1 MKPSFSFRLISCL
14 VVLTAGSAAANAA
27 PEMELDRL
35 VPVAPTEHIP
45 ATDFLRPSI
54 MGTPDINDT
63 GTHVAA
69 LVNSMDGASRLMI
82 VDRETNKSSFIGGS
96 DGTTVYAFTW
106 LDGEH
111 IAYNIASLQGI
122 ELGLMVANVKDLAGA
137 YPLFQYTSAQ
147 IVGVPQAN
155 PMKPLVWLSANG
167 DDTAA
172 RLVELD
178 AAKNGGDFID
188 VTGDAEALQAALE
201 VVSQR
206 NEAQILRV
214 IPRPEEGYQLGYLCG
229 GKGNPAFAFTQ
240 VGDGAVLWMW
250 NGQGWDRSVVDPT
263 KLNIVEPGDKAGELL
278 VVVPARDG
286 KPNSVHFFDAKTA
299 KQGELVFQDLEYD
312 FNGSFYRDPASRV
325 LVGSFYDRNGPTTR
339 WFDETYQK
347 LQGVF
352 NGYFPGKVVRLLD
365 GDVRGGVFLV
375 ALFSDRDP
383 ISYYTL
389 DLEKRTVSKLQNGQP
404 WIDPE
409 RMQKTNILKYTTG
422 DGFKLD
428 AYVTLPAG
436 TTKENPAPLL
446 VLPHGGPWARSSWGF
461 QGETQY
467 FVSRGYAVIQPN
479 YRGSTGYDWMFTQ
492 ADRVDFQKMSDDV
505 SRAVKTVLKTG
516 MIDAKKVAIVGGG
529 FGGYLV
535 LNGLLTDPDLY
546 RCGISHSGIYDWS
559 WLANELGVDRNFH
572 PTYGPLMALLGDPG
586 TQAAKFEAISPAR
599 QVARLKR
606 PIMVARERDATGLTR
621 SQSVRLVNGLKTV
634 EANYKELLIDGSM
647 DLLVNQ
653 VKLFNEMDAY
663 LAQQLGLPARPKPTM
678 AAPATAAPEAASDD
692 APAVEFKLN

>member
-1 MKPSFSFRLISCL
+1 MKPSFSFRLIGC
-14 VVLTAGSAAANAA
+14 VVALTTGIAAANAA

-35 VPVAPTEHIP
+35 VPVAPTEQIP

-69 LVNSMDGASRLMI
+69 LVNSLDGASRLMI

-137 YPLFQYTSAQ
+137 YPIFQYTSAQ

-167 DDTAA
+167 DDTVA

-178 AAKNGGDFID
+178 AAKNSGDFID

-214 IPRPEEGYQLGYLCG
+214 IQRPEEGYQLGYLCG
-229 GKGNPAFAFTQ
+229 GQGNPAFAFTQ
-240 VGDGAVLWMW
+240 VNDGAVLWMW
-250 NGQGWDRSVVDPT
+250 NGQGWERSGVDPT
-263 KLNIVEPGDKAGELL
+263 KLNIVEPGDKAAELL
-278 VVVPARDG
+278 VVAPAKDG
-286 KPNSVHFFDAKTA
+286 KPNAVHFFDVKTA
-299 KQGELVFQDLEYD
+299 QQGELVFQDLEYD

-325 LVGSFYDRNGPTTR
+325 LVGAFYDRNGPTTR

-365 GDVRGGVFLV
+365 GDVRGSVFLV

-422 DGFKLD
+422 DGMKLD

-461 QGETQY
+461 QGEVQF

-492 ADRVDFQKMSDDV
+492 ADRVDFLKMSDDV

-516 MIDAKKVAIVGGG
+516 MINPKKVAIVGGG

-546 RCGISHSGIYDWS
+546 SCGVSHSGIYDWS
-559 WLANELGVDRNFH
+559 WLANELGVDRNLH
-572 PTYGPLMALLGDPG
+572 PTYGPLMTLLGDPG

-653 VKLFNEMDAY
+653 VGLFNEMDAY
-663 LAQQLGLPARPKPTM
+663 LAQQLGLPARPKPMM
-678 AAPATAAPEAASDD
+678 AAPATAAPAAATDD